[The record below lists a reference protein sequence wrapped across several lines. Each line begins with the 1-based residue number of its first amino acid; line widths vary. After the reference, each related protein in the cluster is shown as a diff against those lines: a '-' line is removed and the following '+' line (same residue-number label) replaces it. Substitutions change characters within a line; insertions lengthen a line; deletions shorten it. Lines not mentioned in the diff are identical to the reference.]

1 MKAVETST
9 MKNIAVKPVISHA
22 IRISAP
28 AAVITKAEIAPQ
40 SLLMRVVL
48 GEVLREVRVNQS
60 RTLREVSKVARVS
73 LGYLS
78 EVERGQKE
86 ASSELL
92 AAICGALRI
101 PLSELFRQVSDEIA
115 VREIQNV
122 RNSNLLE
129 R

>member
-22 IRISAP
+22 IKISAP
-28 AAVITKAEIAPQ
+28 AAVVAPAAIAPQ
-40 SLLMRVVL
+40 SLLLRVVL